1 MAKIENQFIGM
12 NDDTLAT
19 TMKEYE
25 EWCDTGFIPQ
35 GGPLA
40 KARDKYCDA
49 YDVHGLLIME
59 KELLYAG
66 TKRWLETK
74 EKGMK

>member
-1 MAKIENQFIGM
+1 MAKIENQFIYM
-12 NDDTLAT
+12 DDDALAT

-25 EWCDTGFIPQ
+25 EWCVTGFIPE

-49 YDVHGLLIME
+49 YDGHGLLIME

-66 TKRWLETK
+66 SKRWLEIKK
-74 EKGMK
+74 EDVP

>member
-1 MAKIENQFIGM
+1 MAKIKNQFIDM
-12 NDDTLAT
+12 DDDTLAA

-25 EWCDTGFIPQ
+25 EWCDIASIPK

-40 KARDKYCDA
+40 KARDKYCEA

-66 TKRWLETK
+66 SKRWLEIK

>member
-1 MAKIENQFIGM
+1 MAKIENQFICM
-12 NDDTLAT
+12 DDDTLET

-25 EWCDTGFIPQ
+25 KWCDTAFIPE

-66 TKRWLETK
+66 SKRWLEIRKK
-74 EKGMK
+74 E